1 MHNVN
6 CWLLA
11 LAFLLGLVITLAF
24 MLRRVKRE
32 VPEYGS
38 GSGSARLTGSAAG
51 DADLPTAKSPKIDAD
66 VDAPTAKAPKISGG
80 EVAAGAAG
88 LAGGAAAAKLS
99 GSRGDVDAPTAKVP
113 KISGGDADAPTTKVP
128 KVDADADAPTTKVP
142 KISGG
147 EVAAGAAGL
156 AGGAAA
162 AKLVGSGGD
171 SDAGSEPYGAGSL
184 RLAGGAAAPSGW
196 TIKGNEDSMLYHTTD
211 SPSYKQTIAEVW
223 FRDEPTA
230 ERAGFT
236 RWDKGR
242 AGGAGGIA
250 ALADVPA
257 GRHGPGSATP
267 GAGGSGPQGWTIK
280 GNEDSMLY
288 HTTDS
293 PSYKRTI
300 AEVWFFDEDTA
311 RKAGFTHWKEGRK
324 STGAAKLA
332 ATEPELP
339 PGPRGPGSATPGPG
353 GSGPA
358 GWTVKG
364 NEDSML
370 YHSPESPAY
379 DVTVAE
385 IWFRDVPTAEA
396 AGFNRWDSGKSQRGK
411 H

>member
-24 MLRRVKRE
+24 LLRRVKRE

-38 GSGSARLTGSAAG
+38 GGGSARLTGPSAG
-51 DADLPTAKSPKIDAD
+51 L
-66 VDAPTAKAPKISGG
+66 KAPK
-80 EVAAGAAG
+80 VD
-88 LAGGAAAAKLS
+88 LP
-99 GSRGDVDAPTAKVP
+99 DVDAPTAKVP
-113 KISGGDADAPTTKVP
+113 KIS
-128 KVDADADAPTTKVP
+128 
-142 KISGG
+142 SGG
-147 EVAAGAAGL
+147 AVAAGAAG
-156 AGGAAA
+156 AVGGAAA
-162 AKLVGSGGD
+162 AKLTGSGGD
-171 SDAGSEPYGAGSL
+171 VDTPTAKVPKVDVPDVDAPTAVVPKVDAPKISGAGAVAAGAAGVAAGAGAAKLVGSGSDSGKDSEPYGAGSL

-196 TIKGNEDSMLYHTTD
+196 TIKGNEDSMLYHTTE

-242 AGGAGGIA
+242 SSGGGGGIA

-257 GRHGPGSATP
+257 GKHGPGSATP

-288 HTTDS
+288 HTTES

-324 STGAAKLA
+324 TTGAAQFA
-332 ATEPELP
+332 AIEPEVP
-339 PGPRGPGSATPGPG
+339 PGPHGPGSATPGPG

-358 GWTVKG
+358 GWSVKG

-370 YHSPESPAY
+370 YHSTESPAF

-385 IWFRDVPTAEA
+385 VWFRDVATAEA